1 MKWYEYKAEVDDL
14 HASEELKARLLAMQA
29 AQPAQPAAPAAAPRK
44 KAVHFPLKRVLGV
57 AACFGVGFLCCG
69 VIGFSTLSV
78 GMRAGSAD
86 STAAVM
92 SAGGAAPRMAS
103 YQMDMEN
110 TIPEAAADTALEPQT
125 RTGGQETAQ
134 AGAKI
139 IYTAR
144 LTLESK
150 DYDSARIALDEALAQ
165 AGGYLESSDEYVG
178 SSPEDQRCLSLVL
191 RVPQENYESFLQ
203 AAAQSGNLVNQSQQ
217 AEDVTTQYMDLEARL
232 ANLKA
237 QRERLQQLQAQAE
250 TLADLLEIE
259 SSLNEVQ
266 YQLESWQSQM
276 DWYEDQIRCCT
287 VYLDLNEVQTYSPT
301 AENFVQRL
309 GSAFAEGWQGFV
321 SGAQQLAVWLV
332 MAWPVV
338 LLAGV
343 VLAVVLVWRRLR
355 RGR

>member
-14 HASEELKARLLAMQA
+14 HASQELKDRLLAMQA
-29 AQPAQPAAPAAAPRK
+29 AQPAAPAAPPRR
-44 KAVHFPLKRVLGV
+44 KAVRFPLKRALGI

-103 YQMDMEN
+103 YQMDLEN
-110 TIPEAAADTALEPQT
+110 AIPEAAAERSLEPQA
-125 RTGGQETAQ
+125 RTGGPQTAQ
-134 AGAKI
+134 AEAKI

-150 DYDSARIALDEALAQ
+150 DYDAARSALDEALAQ
-165 AGGYLESSDEYVG
+165 AGGYLESSDEYAG
-178 SSPEDQRCLSLVL
+178 TGPEDQRSLSLTL
-191 RVPQENYESFLQ
+191 RVPQENYEGFLQ
-203 AAAQSGNLVNQSQQ
+203 AAAQVGSLVNQSQQ
-217 AEDVTTQYMDLEARL
+217 AEDVTAQYMDLEARL
-232 ANLKA
+232 ASLEA
-237 QRERLQQLQAQAE
+237 RRDRLQELQAQAE

-276 DWYEDQIRCCT
+276 NWYQDQIRCCT
-287 VYLDLNEVQTYSPT
+287 IYLDLHEVQTYSPT

-309 GSAFAEGWQGFV
+309 GNAFSEGAQSFV
-321 SGAQQLAVWLV
+321 AGAQQLAVWLV
-332 MAWPVV
+332 MAWPV
-338 LLAGV
+338 LLLTAV
-343 VLAVVLVWRRLR
+343 VLAAVVLWRRLR
-355 RGR
+355 RKR